1 VGPETPAAH
10 WPSPRQK
17 VDADALVPL
26 FKRLTGK
33 FALSEAAEPDVFW
46 FSVGNVQFVSVP
58 LEGVPSAPPL
68 TKFPLAVPVKAAV
81 IVPAVKLPE
90 PSRATIALAVF
101 ADVAVV
107 AELLTFKAVEIVAS
121 FVSTIAADALM
132 SASTITP
139 AAIEVALPT
148 DVTSPVKLALVV
160 TVDALPVKEAVIVP
174 ALKFP
179 DASRAT
185 IADAVFADVAVVAE
199 LLTFAAVEIVASL
212 VSTMPAEALMSASTI
227 TPAAILVAFPT
238 EVTSPV
244 KLALVVTL
252 PAVKPE
258 AVPVK
263 LVAVPLEGV
272 PNAPPLTTNAPE
284 EPVFIPSAVAT
295 PVPRDVMPVPPE
307 AAGSAEPKVKEV
319 KYEAASTTFVPLL

>member
-1 VGPETPAAH
+1 
-10 WPSPRQK
+10 
-17 VDADALVPL
+17 
-26 FKRLTGK
+26 
-33 FALSEAAEPDVFW
+33 
-46 FSVGNVQFVSVP
+46 
-58 LEGVPSAPPL
+58 
-68 TKFPLAVPVKAAV
+68 
-81 IVPAVKLPE
+81 
-90 PSRATIALAVF
+90 
-101 ADVAVV
+101 
-107 AELLTFKAVEIVAS
+107 
-121 FVSTIAADALM
+121 M
-132 SASTITP
+132 SA
-139 AAIEVALPT
+139 L
-148 DVTSPVKLALVV
+148 
-160 TVDALPVKEAVIVP
+160 
-174 ALKFP
+174 
-179 DASRAT
+179 
-185 IADAVFADVAVVAE
+185 
-199 LLTFAAVEIVASL
+199 
-212 VSTMPAEALMSASTI
+212 TI

-238 EVTSPV
+238 EVTSPVKLALVTTVAALPTEVTPPVRLAFVTTVVALPTEVTIPV